1 MTIYKINFKG
11 MHYITDDIDV
21 LTQNTNNKMVTTIVL
36 GDEVTA
42 TDKLLQLRN
51 EFYDMEISKIH
62 IVQFIVDGD
71 NEIWSPFNINED
83 SIDQSSSYIIQTNID
98 NEKVMVSGVEL
109 VDAVDAI
116 KQNLLSLFKLDAYD
130 IVSEIP
136 NKIPNSNLLI
146 QPNTDGMTTL

>member
-130 IVSEIP
+130 IVTEIP
-136 NKIPNSNLLI
+136 NKIPNNNLLI